1 MKKFAN
7 FGFFD
12 HSLTLVLKTSLK
24 RMLITNEDDLNNIV
38 LYAPIGICILNA
50 YSLVGEMVNN
60 NFLEITGKSYE
71 AIFGEFYWK
80 AFAESRSNYEKALE
94 NVVETGLTF
103 YANEVELMVIRHGKQ
118 ESIFV
123 TFVYSAIKDKHGK
136 ITKIAVWVLENTPQ
150 VKSRLAISDLNN
162 ELAASN
168 EELRATNEE
177 LQDAN
182 EELQATNEE
191 LNAMQQELE
200 ATNQDLSSS
209 RARFRNMIMSSP
221 VAMLVNRGDDLIF
234 EEINQAMLEIIG
246 KDESVKGKP
255 WFEAIPE
262 LRGQAIMDIL
272 YHTYRTGE
280 ERKINEAPITLNR
293 NGVPY
298 QGYYTVTYTAIIEE
312 GEITGVMQSA
322 VDVTDQVNSRSQLV
336 SAYEQA
342 RLSKEAAELGTFD
355 LDMEKGTMEWD
366 ARCRLLFGI
375 NHNDDVTFEKDFT
388 QGLHPE
394 DRERILAIIETVFN
408 KSVSNGVYDV
418 EYRTIGI
425 EDKCLRWIRA
435 KGQAYFD
442 ANDKPIRFIGS
453 VLEITEQKEDELRKN
468 DFIAMV
474 SHELKTP
481 LTSLTAL
488 IQVTQTKLKSADDAF
503 LKIAMGKANV
513 QVKKMASMING
524 FLNISR
530 LQSGKLHLNLQ
541 RFNLEDLVRDVI
553 EETQVTAH
561 RHDIIFPT
569 CKQVIVHA
577 DKDKIGHVISNLLSN
592 AIKYSPGGEK
602 IEVKCHVMSKSVQVS
617 VKDEG
622 LGIKEKD
629 LANLFN
635 RYYRVESPNK
645 QQIAGFGIGLY
656 LSSEIVQAHRGK
668 IWVESEF
675 SKGSTFYFSLPI
687 AYN

>member
-1 MKKFAN
+1 
-7 FGFFD
+7 
-12 HSLTLVLKTSLK
+12 
-24 RMLITNEDDLNNIV
+24 MLITNEDDINNIV

-50 YSLVGEMVNN
+50 NSLVSEMVNN
-60 NFLEITGKSYE
+60 NFLEITGKPYE
-71 AIFGEFYWK
+71 AIHGEFYWK
-80 AFAESRSNYEKALE
+80 AFAEGRPHYENALN
-94 NVVETGLTF
+94 NVIQTGVTF
-103 YANEVELMVIRHGKQ
+103 HANEVELMLIRDGKQ

-123 TFVYSAIKDKHGK
+123 TFVYSAIKNREGK
-136 ITKIAVWVLENTPQ
+136 ITKVAVWALENTIQ
-150 VKSRLAISDLNN
+150 VKSRLAISSL
-162 ELAASN
+162 N
-168 EELRATNEE
+168 EELASANEELQATNEE
-177 LQDAN
+177 LQAAN

-191 LNAMQQELE
+191 LNAIQEELE
-200 ATNQDLSSS
+200 ATNNDLSNS
-209 RARFRNMIMSSP
+209 RARFRNMIISSP

-234 EEINQAMLEIIG
+234 EEINQAMLQILG

-255 WFEAIPE
+255 LFEAIPE
-262 LRGQAIMDIL
+262 LKGQAIMDIL

-280 ERKINEAPITLNR
+280 ERRVFEAPVTMNR
-293 NGVPY
+293 NGIPY
-298 QGYYTVTYTAIIEE
+298 QGYYNITYTAVIEE
-312 GEITGVMQSA
+312 GEITGIMQSA
-322 VDVTDQVNSRSQLV
+322 VDVTDQVNSRNQLV

-355 LDMEKGTMEWD
+355 MDMEKGTMEWD

-375 NHNDDVTFEKDFT
+375 SHNDDVTFETDFI

-394 DRERILAIIETVFN
+394 DRDRILAIIKTVFE

-418 EYRTIGI
+418 EYRTIGV
-425 EDKCLRWIRA
+425 EDKCLRWVRA

-453 VLEITEQKEDELRKN
+453 VLDITEQKQDELRKN

-488 IQVTQTKLKSADDAF
+488 IQLTQTKLKSADEPF
-503 LKIAMGKANV
+503 VKIAMGKANM
-513 QVKKMASMING
+513 QVKKMGSMING

-530 LQSGKLHLNLQ
+530 LQSGKLHLDFQ
-541 RFNLEDLVRDVI
+541 RFNLDDLLRDVV
-553 EETQVTAH
+553 EETQVTAS
-561 RHDIIFPT
+561 RHKIIFPP
-569 CKQVIVHA
+569 CPRVIVNA

-592 AIKYSPGGEK
+592 AIKYSPEGVK
-602 IEVKCHVMSKSVQVS
+602 IEVKCQVMSEHIQVS

-622 LGIKEKD
+622 VGIKEKD
-629 LANLFN
+629 IENLFN
-635 RYYRVESPNK
+635 RYYRVESSNM

-656 LSSEIVQAHRGK
+656 LSAEIIQAHMGK

-675 SKGSTFYFSLPI
+675 SKGSTFYFSLPVG
-687 AYN
+687 

>member
-1 MKKFAN
+1 
-7 FGFFD
+7 
-12 HSLTLVLKTSLK
+12 
-24 RMLITNEDDLNNIV
+24 MLITNEDDINNIV
-38 LYAPIGICILNA
+38 LYAPIGICILHA
-50 YSLVGEMVNN
+50 HSLVCEMVNN
-60 NFLEITGKSYE
+60 NFLEITGKSHE
-71 AIFGEFYWK
+71 AIYGRYYWK
-80 AFAESRSNYEKALE
+80 AFAESRPEYEKALN
-94 NVVETGLTF
+94 NVIETGETF
-103 YANEVELMVIRHGKQ
+103 YANEVELMVISHEKQ
-118 ESIFV
+118 ECIFV
-123 TFVYSAIKDKHGK
+123 TFVYSAVKNKEGK

-150 VKSRLAISDLNN
+150 VKSRMAISDLNN
-162 ELAASN
+162 ELAAAN

-177 LQDAN
+177 LQDAI

-191 LNAMQQELE
+191 LNAMQHELE
-200 ATNQDLSSS
+200 ATNDDLSSS

-234 EEINQAMLEIIG
+234 EEINQAMLQIIG

-262 LRGQAIMDIL
+262 LKGQPIIDIL

-280 ERKINEAPITLNR
+280 ERKVVEAPITLNK
-293 NGVPY
+293 NGVSY
-298 QGYYTVTYTAIIEE
+298 QGYYNITYTAIIEE
-312 GEITGVMQSA
+312 DDITGVMQSA
-322 VDVTDQVNSRSQLV
+322 VDVTDQVHARNQLV

-375 NHNDDVTFEKDFT
+375 SHKDDVTFEKDFIE
-388 QGLHPE
+388 GLHPE
-394 DRERILAIIETVFN
+394 DRDRILAIIETVFDR
-408 KSVSNGVYDV
+408 SASNGVYDV
-418 EYRTIGI
+418 EYRTIGV
-425 EDKCLRWIRA
+425 EDKRLRWVRA

-442 ANDKPIRFIGS
+442 AADKPVRFIGS
-453 VLEITEQKEDELRKN
+453 VLEITEQKQDELRKN

-488 IQVTQTKLKSADDAF
+488 IQVTQAKLKSADDAF
-503 LKIAMGKANV
+503 LKIAMGKANM
-513 QVKKMASMING
+513 QAKKMGSMING
-524 FLNISR
+524 FLNLSR

-541 RFNLEDLVRDVI
+541 RFNFDDLLRDVI
-553 EETQVTAH
+553 EETQVTAS
-561 RHDIIFPT
+561 RHEIIFPT
-569 CKQVIVHA
+569 CKQVTVDA

-592 AIKYSPGGEK
+592 AIKYSPDGVK
-602 IEVKCHVMSKSVQVS
+602 IEVKCQVISERVQVS

-622 LGIKEKD
+622 VGIKESD
-629 LANLFN
+629 IPNLFS
-635 RYYRVESPNK
+635 RYYRVESSNM

-656 LSSEIVQAHRGK
+656 LSAEIVQAHMGK

-675 SKGSTFYFSLPI
+675 SNGSTFYFSLPI
-687 AYN
+687 DQNSHTS